1 MDRIALQKS
10 RYAAVILAAGFS
22 SRMNAFKPLLPF
34 GEQTAVEVLGKTAL
48 AAGLSPVLIISGH
61 GREQLAADIER
72 WSGGLA
78 GEPGAVREVCNE
90 DYPEGMFTSIRKGIE
105 TLEEA
110 QKPQMASAD
119 AESLRGCFVMP
130 VDCPLIGAETI
141 ETMIT
146 ALEES
151 GGNDDTAD
159 RAAGG
164 PADCFAA
171 PTYRGKKGHPL
182 YVPRRFWQE
191 ILQSDGAGGLNTI
204 TYRHPEEMLRIPV
217 EHEGVVMD
225 MDDRDGYEALEDY
238 YENGSGPSLLE
249 LAAGRRFIF
258 VRHGEIEQHASPI
271 FLGSTDVP
279 LSERGILQARQAAEQ
294 LRTLGCAPARL
305 YTSPLSRAVQTAEE
319 IAGAFG
325 GAEDAEERGGVAV
338 EAVPGLRE
346 MALGSWDGL
355 PVSEVRERFPEA
367 YAARGRDLFAFKID
381 GKAENFFDMQYRAV
395 KALKEILRK
404 DPAEEIYLVSHKG
417 VLRALENNLRGGQV
431 EDGWEPMEVGG
442 VRVVQC

>member
-1 MDRIALQKS
+1 MDRNALQKS

-61 GREQLAADIER
+61 GREQLAADIGR
-72 WSGGLA
+72 WGGGLA
-78 GEPGAVREVCNE
+78 GGACTVREVFNE
-90 DYPEGMFTSIRKGIE
+90 EYPDGMFTSIRKGIG
-105 TLEEA
+105 TLAEAEESR
-110 QKPQMASAD
+110 PVSVD

-141 ETMIT
+141 GTMIK

-151 GGNDDTAD
+151 GRNSDTAG
-159 RAAGG
+159 RAAGNR
-164 PADCFAA
+164 ADCFAV

-225 MDDRDGYEALEDY
+225 MDDRDGYEALKEY

-279 LSERGILQARQAAEQ
+279 LSGRGVLQARQAAEQ

-305 YTSPLSRAVQTAEE
+305 YTSSLSRAVQTAEE
-319 IAGAFG
+319 IAGAL
-325 GAEDAEERGGVAV
+325 GGVAV
-338 EAVPGLRE
+338 EAVPGLCE

-431 EDGWEPMEVGG
+431 EDDWEPVEVGG